1 MAKVKTLSEF
11 QKIKIG
17 DEILFDGDLYIVSDV
32 GIHFDRNYIEISEI
46 ELGDGIDIDDQPI
59 KGTEYKLFFS
69 EAKNHIEIC

>member
-32 GIHFDRNYIEISEI
+32 GIHFDRNYIELSSNVSNNVLGRIS
-46 ELGDGIDIDDQPI
+46 GISSI
-59 KGTEYKLFFS
+59 S
-69 EAKNHIEIC
+69 R